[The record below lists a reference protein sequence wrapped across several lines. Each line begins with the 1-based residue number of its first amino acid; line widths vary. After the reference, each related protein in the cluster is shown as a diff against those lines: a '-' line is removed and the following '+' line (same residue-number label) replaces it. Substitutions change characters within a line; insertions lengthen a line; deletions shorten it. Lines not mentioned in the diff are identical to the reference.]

1 MKKKIFVHTFLL
13 GALVLLLCAVLF
25 FSLQYYLHLEVA
37 AYSLLTESAY
47 VAPGPYRA
55 LIAPAARL

>member
-25 FSLQYYLHLEVA
+25 FSLQYSQTVEETYDALKSEAVYA
-37 AYSLLTESAY
+37 AAGLKTGGLA
-47 VAPGPYRA
+47 
-55 LIAPAARL
+55 